1 MKKII
6 SLLVACAMLFAF
18 LAACDSEPNPEISRK
33 DPNAAFPTPYM
44 DEKEQTAGD
53 TIPSD
58 FRYSHLEDG
67 IVIERYIGSETIV
80 EIPAQIGN
88 RAFYSCNHLRG
99 VYYTG
104 NAPAL
109 GENV

>member
-33 DPNAAFPTPYM
+33 DPNAAFPTLYIN
-44 DEKEQTAGD
+44 EKEQTAGD

-58 FRYSHLEDG
+58 FRYSHTEDG
-67 IVIERYIGSETIV
+67 IVIERYIGSETIA
-80 EIPAQIGN
+80 EIPAQIG
-88 RAFYSCNHLRG
+88 G
-99 VYYTG
+99 V
-104 NAPAL
+104 A
-109 GENV
+109 

>member
-1 MKKII
+1 M
-6 SLLVACAMLFAF
+6 LCAFF
-18 LAACDSEPNPEISRK
+18 AACDSEPNPEISRK

-88 RAFYSCNHLRG
+88 RAFYSCNYLRG

-109 GENV
+109 GEND